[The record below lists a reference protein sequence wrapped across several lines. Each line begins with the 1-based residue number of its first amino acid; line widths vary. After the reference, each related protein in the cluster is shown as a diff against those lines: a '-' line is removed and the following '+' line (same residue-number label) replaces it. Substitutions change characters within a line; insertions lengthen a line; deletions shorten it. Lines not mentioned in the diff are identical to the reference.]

1 MAQTGC
7 DGHHRRRFD
16 HRRPPQKGVLRHA
29 RPHRR
34 AETRRVQRSNP
45 RHHHDDAR
53 RAPGDRPRQ
62 QERDQVQKH
71 VRTGY
76 LLLPVRPAGGLR
88 IQIHRNQIRKEEPR
102 HSRSQQ
108 AGHPGGIQL
117 RSQYAPVRKH
127 LYRSA
132 RTARKGHLPLD
143 QRQRRHGM
151 GTVRR
156 SRKGRVAALL
166 RLVPDHSGHRNPRRA
181 GQAQR
186 PRAPACRSRAR
197 RWDWP

>member
-1 MAQTGC
+1 MAQTGS
-7 DGHHRRRFD
+7 DGHHRRRFA
-16 HRRPPQKGVLRHA
+16 HRNQSAQGRFHDRRSDRGTGTRRSQP
-29 RPHRR
+29 RR
-34 AETRRVQRSNP
+34 A

-108 AGHPGGIQL
+108 AGYPGGIQL

-156 SRKGRVAALL
+156 SSAA
-166 RLVPDHSGHRNPRRA
+166 RTRSPR
-181 GQAQR
+181 
-186 PRAPACRSRAR
+186 PP
-197 RWDWP
+197 

>member
-108 AGHPGGIQL
+108 AGHPGGVRL

-127 LYRSA
+127 LHRSA
-132 RTARKGHLPLD
+132 RTARKRHLPP
-143 QRQRRHGM
+143 RHG
-151 GTVRR
+151 VC
-156 SRKGRVAALL
+156 A
-166 RLVPDHSGHRNPRRA
+166 PRPK
-181 GQAQR
+181 R
-186 PRAPACRSRAR
+186 PGCRSSAAR
-197 RWDWP
+197 TRSPRPP